1 MEKYLEALGGVLGYF
16 GLVFIYALSA
26 YLLVRSPFWVR
37 FLFGFSSLSILGGM
51 VAHTLGWASFSRI
64 LSVESVLIGGVF
76 CLTTVILWK
85 QRRKGAKDPVASTH
99 LMPVDFS
106 GPGPFPAAS
115 EREDIGHD
123 DLERKAS
130 VGEEIGRCLSE
141 GLSVLVY
148 GPTGSG
154 KTYGVIMECLQN
166 EKAGGSIRD
175 IVLIP
180 CTDGMEDYDLLNK
193 PVPVGP
199 REKAVRLR
207 EMGGEYPGV
216 TESSLSRLFG
226 DWDRAEGP
234 LRGAFRRASSGE
246 KLAVVFDELNRSSK
260 SAMNLILKAM
270 DPVLGYYEL
279 VDFTSGQRF
288 RVPLERLLFCATCN
302 IGDGYGQ
309 TQDLDWALMDR
320 FSSVVFMDYD
330 TLLEQR
336 LLEAEGVISPVAQGM
351 IRVAKALREAYRT
364 GDLSAPLSTRHLKNW
379 GHLVA
384 GGADPE
390 TVARSLWINRL
401 VARDRHGF
409 PDENQIRGILEIL
422 HATFGR
428 QVT

>member
-1 MEKYLEALGGVLGYF
+1 MEKYLVALGGVLGYF
-16 GLVFIYALSA
+16 GLVFLYAVSA

-37 FLFGFSSLSILGGM
+37 LLFGFSSLSILCGM
-51 VAHTLGWASFSRI
+51 IAHALGWFSDTRILFVESGLIVGAVCLTAVYFWLRRKKTSKEPLASSGSKTLGDPA
-64 LSVESVLIGGVF
+64 LPPLEGAGG
-76 CLTTVILWK
+76 
-85 QRRKGAKDPVASTH
+85 GE
-99 LMPVDFS
+99 M
-106 GPGPFPAAS
+106 
-115 EREDIGHD
+115 
-123 DLERKAS
+123 
-130 VGEEIGRCLSE
+130 GEEEPEGNDSIGKEIARCLSG

-154 KTYGVIMECLQN
+154 KTYGVVLECLRN
-166 EKAGGSIRD
+166 KKVEGTISD

-180 CTDGMEDYDLLNK
+180 CSDGMEDYDLLNK

-199 REKAVRLR
+199 KEKAVRLR

-216 TESSLSRLFG
+216 TEASLSRLFG

-234 LRGAFRRASSGE
+234 LRRAFRRASSGE

-279 VDFTSGQRF
+279 VDFTSGQVF

-302 IGDGYGQ
+302 IGEGYGQ
-309 TQDLDWALMDR
+309 TRDLDWSLVDR

-330 TLLEQR
+330 IRLERQI
-336 LLEAEGVISPVAQGM
+336 LESEGVGSPMAEQM
-351 IRVAKALREAYRT
+351 IRVAKALRAAYRT

-379 GHLVA
+379 GCLVA
-384 GGADPE
+384 GGSDPE
-390 TVARSLWINRL
+390 TVARNLWINRL
-401 VARDRHGF
+401 VAHDRHGF
-409 PDENQIRGILEIL
+409 PDENQVRGILEIL

-428 QVT
+428 QET

>member
-1 MEKYLEALGGVLGYF
+1 MEKYLVALGGVLGYF
-16 GLVFIYALSA
+16 GLVFLYAVSA

-37 FLFGFSSLSILGGM
+37 LLFGFSSLSILCGM
-51 VAHTLGWASFSRI
+51 IAHALDWSSDARI
-64 LSVESVLIGGVF
+64 LLVESVLIVGAASLTAVF
-76 CLTTVILWK
+76 LWM
-85 QRRKGAKDPVASTH
+85 RKGKTSKDPLLPSASGT
-99 LMPVDFS
+99 V
-106 GPGPFPAAS
+106 GNAALPLP
-115 EREDIGHD
+115 DGTG
-123 DLERKAS
+123 
-130 VGEEIGRCLSE
+130 GEEIGEEKPEGNASVGKEIARCLST

-154 KTYGVIMECLQN
+154 KTYGVVLECLRN
-166 EKAGGSIRD
+166 EKMEGTISD

-180 CTDGMEDYDLLNK
+180 CSDGMEDYDLLNK

-199 REKAVRLR
+199 KEKAVRLR
-207 EMGGEYPGV
+207 EMGGEYPSL
-216 TESSLSRLFG
+216 TEASLSRLFG

-234 LRGAFRRASSGE
+234 LRRAFRRASSGE

-279 VDFTSGQRF
+279 VDFTSGQTF

-302 IGDGYGQ
+302 IGEGYGQ
-309 TQDLDWALMDR
+309 TRDLDWSLVDR

-330 TLLEQR
+330 IRLERQLLES
-336 LLEAEGVISPVAQGM
+336 EGVGAPMAEQM

-379 GHLVA
+379 GYLVA
-384 GGADPE
+384 GGSDPE
-390 TVARSLWINRL
+390 TVARNLWINRL
-401 VARDRHGF
+401 VSHDRHGF
-409 PDENQIRGILEIL
+409 PDENQVRGILEIL

-428 QVT
+428 QER

>member
-1 MEKYLEALGGVLGYF
+1 MEKYLVALGGVLGYF
-16 GLVFIYALSA
+16 GLVFLYAVSA

-37 FLFGFSSLSILGGM
+37 LLFGFSSLSILCGM
-51 VAHTLGWASFSRI
+51 IAHALGWFSNARI
-64 LSVESVLIGGVF
+64 LFVESVLIVGAV
-76 CLTTVILWK
+76 CLTAVYFWL
-85 QRRKGAKDPVASTH
+85 RKGKTSKALFAPSGSEKVGDPALPPLVGAGEEE
-99 LMPVDFS
+99 M
-106 GPGPFPAAS
+106 G
-115 EREDIGHD
+115 EDEPEGN
-123 DLERKAS
+123 AS
-130 VGEEIGRCLSE
+130 VGKEIARCLSG

-154 KTYGVIMECLQN
+154 KTYGVVLECLRN
-166 EKAGGSIRD
+166 AKVEGTISD

-180 CTDGMEDYDLLNK
+180 CSDGMEDYDLLNK

-199 REKAVRLR
+199 KEKAVRLR

-216 TESSLSRLFG
+216 TEASLSRLFG

-234 LRGAFRRASSGE
+234 LRSAFRRASSGE

-279 VDFTSGQRF
+279 VDFTSGQVF

-302 IGDGYGQ
+302 IGEGYGQ
-309 TQDLDWALMDR
+309 TRELDWSLVDR

-330 TLLEQR
+330 IGLERHLLES
-336 LLEAEGVISPVAQGM
+336 EGVGSTVAEQM
-351 IRVAKALREAYRT
+351 IRVAKALRAAYRT

-379 GHLVA
+379 GYLVA
-384 GGADPE
+384 GGSDPE
-390 TVARSLWINRL
+390 TVARNLWINRL
-401 VARDRHGF
+401 VSHDRHGF
-409 PDENQIRGILEIL
+409 PDENQVRGILEIL

-428 QVT
+428 QGT